1 MEDPVAAP
9 SSSVAAASAAAAP
22 RVAPV
27 AAPLP
32 LAAQQAPAAAAG
44 CRRQVF
50 SVELRPGETTIVSW
64 KKLLKE
70 AGHAA
75 ASPPPAAPAVAVAAS
90 DPAFPALPGQP
101 GAVHP
106 PESDPKDPA
115 QPNRFNAVIEKIE
128 RLYMGKH
135 SSDEEDLDDVPDDD
149 QYDTEDSFIDDAELD
164 EYFEVNNLRT
174 KHDGYFVNKGKLEQ
188 IEAGTSANVAPK
200 KRRRKDSSSGYIEN
214 NQVAPADYP
223 SIGNMPGKSAA
234 RSGAH
239 VGKKLTS
246 SNIGSYGEYYH
257 DDNRVVKNITGAG
270 VHKRKSMDFS
280 MGSDTAAY
288 TKISSKDMPY
298 ASSELNKAAGLQ
310 PTDYT
315 HRSKTA
321 EAYDYAY
328 SAYRD
333 RDTSMQLDFQQK
345 RAYTGENRDPSN
357 KIHRK
362 EKHGMGEFSG
372 MATTGALY
380 SGQVMPI
387 TSRDGSGTKPKGT
400 RLERAIRD
408 LQKIAAECEYHMA
421 FPCFIAWITE

>member
-1 MEDPVAAP
+1 MFF
-9 SSSVAAASAAAAP
+9 
-22 RVAPV
+22 
-27 AAPLP
+27 
-32 LAAQQAPAAAAG
+32 
-44 CRRQVF
+44 F
-50 SVELRPGETTIVSW
+50 S
-64 KKLLKE
+64 KLIE
-70 AGHAA
+70 G
-75 ASPPPAAPAVAVAAS
+75 V
-90 DPAFPALPGQP
+90 
-101 GAVHP
+101 
-106 PESDPKDPA
+106 
-115 QPNRFNAVIEKIE
+115 EKIIVA
-128 RLYMGKH
+128 LHTCFTCVQLFMHCILMYML
-135 SSDEEDLDDVPDDD
+135 EWMI
-149 QYDTEDSFIDDAELD
+149 YA
-164 EYFEVNNLRT
+164 NLSV
-174 KHDGYFVNKGKLEQ
+174 FCS
-188 IEAGTSANVAPK
+188 EAGTSANVAPK

-257 DDNRVVKNITGAG
+257 DDNRVVKNKTGAG
-270 VHKRKSMDFS
+270 VHKRKSMDFA

-288 TKISSKDMPY
+288 MKISSKDMPY

-362 EKHGMGEFSG
+362 EKHGMGEFSS

-380 SGQVMPI
+380 SGQVMV
-387 TSRDGSGTKPKGT
+387 
-400 RLERAIRD
+400 RAI
-408 LQKIAAECEYHMA
+408 LFVA
-421 FPCFIAWITE
+421 